1 MYIKKQIV
9 LIHKKINFKLMKTSI
24 NFKELKELSIVDS
37 KKINGGS
44 EVSEA
49 IFRFLGWLTQV
60 QMDGYVE
67 MHDAGLLSYRH

>member
-1 MYIKKQIV
+1 
-9 LIHKKINFKLMKTSI
+9 MKTSI

-49 IFRFLGWLTQV
+49 IFRFLGWVTQTH
-60 QMDGYVE
+60 MNTYLE
-67 MHDAGLLSYRH
+67 MHDAGLLAYKH